1 VSIVLFLIGV
11 VLFYTSKFSF
21 GGLKTQGRHVKAAGL
36 VLMSPAAFT
45 FLLSLF
51 AVPLF
56 VRSDESLGVLLN
68 VMALVEISLVILS
81 MMITYILIANPRNAP
96 QLPGSLGL
104 IQRERQNES
113 ASTSPATPGRRV
125 ATPQPVRTPEPFPS
139 IMTVAQAAI
148 YLNMAEAEILALID
162 GNKLAAARINYTYRI
177 AKSVLDDLR
186 QSQQANA

>member
-1 VSIVLFLIGV
+1 MSIVLFLIGV

-56 VRSDESLGVLLN
+56 VRSDELLGVLLN

-96 QLPGSLGL
+96 QLPGILGL

-113 ASTSPATPGRRV
+113 ASTSPAAPGRRV
-125 ATPQPVRTPEPFPS
+125 ATPPPVRTPEPFPS

-148 YLNMAEAEILALID
+148 YLNMAEAEILTLIE